1 MLAKRAFL
9 SAQSFSFYSGLTVHT
24 VNTMI
29 DSGEIKSFRFG
40 RRRLI
45 PVAEL
50 NRFAL
55 QLELFDDESGQQ
67 LISSSTTHRKQ
78 VGR

>member
-1 MLAKRAFL
+1 VLAKRAFL